1 MSRLRKI
8 IAGENF
14 KINWRYAFGELVLI
28 VLGILIAFWINDY
41 GKAREDRKLEKQ
53 YLQALDAEL
62 QGDTTFY
69 AATFQKNAA
78 RIESAYR
85 VMAILEKQVPFPQ
98 DTFAFFKDILAT
110 MAMDEG
116 NRFANVWRELQ
127 TTGNLRLLQNRKL
140 VDALFDYYSKR
151 TSNEAN
157 TNQYYEPVIRAN
169 RELVDEVF
177 PLQTFQEI
185 SQRSLKTLPD
195 KAVFTTFFNHPDV
208 RRNWKKLIVRATL
221 LNGKVKMFRNQSAQ
235 LLKLMK
241 EK

>member
-69 AATFQKNAA
+69 ASTFQKNAD
-78 RIESAYR
+78 RIEAAYR
-85 VMAILEKQVPFPQ
+85 VIAILEKQTPFPQ

-185 SQRSLKTLPD
+185 SQRRLKTLPD

-221 LNGKVKMFRNQSAQ
+221 LNAKVKMFRDQSAQ